1 MWLKRDD
8 GVLLVRRG
16 AVKPQMATYP
26 PPSYYTPYVHAR
38 RRRRWQ
44 MWLKRDDGVLLVRRG
59 AVKPQMAPYPPP
71 SYCQCCGRYTI
82 FIRPVDF
89 SSSTLQCTSYI
100 S

>member
-1 MWLKRDD
+1 MWSKRDD

-26 PPSYYTPYVHAR
+26 PPSYYNPYFHAR
-38 RRRRWQ
+38 QRRRWQ

-59 AVKPQMAPYPPP
+59 AVKQQMVTYPPP
-71 SYCQCCGRYTI
+71 SYIQCCGRYTI
-82 FIRPVDF
+82 LILPEA
-89 SSSTLQCTSYI
+89 SSSTLQRTSYI

>member
-16 AVKPQMATYP
+16 AVKPQMVPYP
-26 PPSYYTPYVHAR
+26 LPSYYNPYFHAR

-59 AVKPQMAPYPPP
+59 AVKPQMVPYPLP
-71 SYCQCCGRYTI
+71 SYCQC
-82 FIRPVDF
+82 
-89 SSSTLQCTSYI
+89 
-100 S
+100 